1 MRACQRK
8 WGVSLIPETD
18 PHDQGINLLVY
29 YCLSWGTHVK
39 ANPQPLTL
47 NKKDIKEQMQLPV
60 FNTPLWSLW
69 GSFDKH
75 KLEELNMKIQS
86 TSDSYNMQ
94 KKNPTKQE
102 WLTASILVRKGNW
115 SIPRLG
121 CQGKISL
128 ILGIHLSP
136 TTSARQEQHLCWGS
150 KDGLKWMLGY
160 TYRKVQT
167 AHTCLMQMKTKQI

>member
-69 GSFDKH
+69 GSFNKH

-115 SIPRLG
+115 SIPRLWLSKKNIPDFRNPPFTNNL
-121 CQGKISL
+121 CQTGAVPSL
-128 ILGIHLSP
+128 RLKGWSKMNARIHL
-136 TTSARQEQHLCWGS
+136 
-150 KDGLKWMLGY
+150 
-160 TYRKVQT
+160 
-167 AHTCLMQMKTKQI
+167 